1 MADSDLI
8 TKLQEYED
16 VLQISSM
23 VNDALR
29 SMGWILVRGLSV
41 LIDGLES
48 ITDQILLTNTFF
60 NNDQVVEFVL
70 TIQPFLYVL
79 LAGSFLFTGY
89 LLIFQK
95 KFERESFL
103 INLFITLL
111 ILGLLSPTMSRIQEF
126 SDGAIAE
133 IEADSLYDGEASL
146 SESILKRNVHDLIE
160 HDSKNFDA
168 TTGESL
174 NAIPTELI
182 DNIRINEIF
191 DKNNYDLS
199 ATGNKLAESYVLWNG
214 KETSLGKLDQSGVEW
229 NNQYYYRYQ
238 PNWLTIFVTLG
249 IMGFTLFS
257 IAYKLARLS
266 FELAFNYVLAI
277 LVAPAD
283 LHSGQKTKKVIQSIL
298 NTFLVII
305 LIFVSIKLYTIGTAY
320 LAETLDGF
328 AYLISLIAFSV
339 ALIDGPNM
347 VERLFGIDAGLK
359 RGWGVALGAY
369 AAGKGVTSAGTHA
382 VSKVARSTQG
392 AQKMPSLHEAAT
404 TRMDS
409 SAMPQN
415 GSPLSAANQAPQRA
429 DAERQI
435 DPDNVAQEN
444 QTASRTQTDK
454 EKPTNPKDVAQPI
467 SGQESESE
475 PEAQDSPHVKEASER
490 TSSPESI
497 HATNPKS
504 NTERGPDHQTTSSE
518 TQRPESIHDH
528 SSSGHSPGPASST
541 IEPVTESI
549 TAVPGPANHQNESV
563 AQNDATSPTQQK
575 TPHSNDSSSSS
586 SSTTDSSDAATQKH
600 QGRARRTIHQGTVLD
615 VETEVIEQVRE
626 NQTYSHSQKHED
638 SRRIYP
644 TSPPRPDNTKKKE

>member
-111 ILGLLSPTMSRIQEF
+111 ILGLLSPTMSQIQEF
-126 SDGAIAE
+126 SDEAIAE
-133 IEADSLYDGEASL
+133 IGADSLYDGEASL

-199 ATGNKLAESYVLWNG
+199 ATGNKLAESYILWNG
-214 KETSLGKLDQSGVEW
+214 KETSLGKLDQGGVEW

-328 AYLISLIAFSV
+328 AYLIALIAFSV

-369 AAGKGVTSAGTHA
+369 AAGKGVTSVGAHA
-382 VSKVARSTQG
+382 VSKVARATQG
-392 AQKMPSLHEAAT
+392 APKMPLLHEAAT
-404 TRMDS
+404 ARMDS
-409 SAMPQN
+409 NAMPQN
-415 GSPLSAANQAPQRA
+415 DSSLNAVSQPSQRM
-429 DAERQI
+429 DAERHI

-454 EKPTNPKDVAQPI
+454 EKPTNPKEVAQPI
-467 SGQESESE
+467 SAQKSE
-475 PEAQDSPHVKEASER
+475 PEAPGSPYVNEASGR
-490 TSSPESI
+490 MSPESI
-497 HATNPKS
+497 HATNPES
-504 NTERGPDHQTTSSE
+504 NTETRPDHQTTSSE
-518 TQRPESIHDH
+518 TSRPESIHDH
-528 SSSGHSPGPASST
+528 SSSGHSPSPSSSP
-541 IEPVTESI
+541 IEPVTRSI
-549 TAVPGPANHQNESV
+549 DNASGPDNRQSESV
-563 AQNDATSPTQQK
+563 AGEAQTPPTQQK
-575 TPHSNDSSSSS
+575 TPHSNDSST
-586 SSTTDSSDAATQKH
+586 SSTIDSSDAASEKR
-600 QGRARRTIHQGTVLD
+600 QGRARRTIHQDTVLD
-615 VETEVIEQVRE
+615 IETEVIEQVRE
-626 NQTYSHSQKHED
+626 NQTHRHTQNHEE

-644 TSPPRPDNTKKKE
+644 TSPPPPDNTKKKE

>member
-60 NNDQVVEFVL
+60 NNEQVVEFVL

-126 SDGAIAE
+126 SDEAIAE
-133 IEADSLYDGEASL
+133 IGTDSLYDGEASL
-146 SESILKRNVHDLIE
+146 SESILKQNVHDLIE
-160 HDSKNFDA
+160 HDSKNFNA

-191 DKNNYDLS
+191 NKNNYDLS
-199 ATGNKLAESYVLWNG
+199 ATGNKLAESYILWNG
-214 KETSLGKLDQSGVEW
+214 RETSLGKLDQSGVEW

-328 AYLISLIAFSV
+328 AYLIALIAFSV

-359 RGWGVALGAY
+359 RGWGVALSAY
-369 AAGKGVTSAGTHA
+369 AAGKGVTSAGAHA
-382 VSKVARSTQG
+382 VSKVARATQG
-392 AQKMPSLHEAAT
+392 APKMPSLHEAAT
-404 TRMDS
+404 ARMDS
-409 SAMPQN
+409 NAMPEN
-415 GSPLSAANQAPQRA
+415 DSPLNAVSQPSQRM
-429 DAERQI
+429 DAERHI

-454 EKPTNPKDVAQPI
+454 EKPTNPKEVAQPI
-467 SGQESESE
+467 SAQKSE
-475 PEAQDSPHVKEASER
+475 PEAPGSPNVKEASGR
-490 TSSPESI
+490 MSPESI
-497 HATNPKS
+497 
-504 NTERGPDHQTTSSE
+504 TERADHPTTSSE

-528 SSSGHSPGPASST
+528 SSSGHSPVPASST
-541 IEPVTESI
+541 LESVTGS
-549 TAVPGPANHQNESV
+549 TDTTSGPGHRHNESV
-563 AQNDATSPTQQK
+563 DRNDVTTP
-575 TPHSNDSSSSS
+575 TPHEVPPSGDSSSSS
-586 SSTTDSSDAATQKH
+586 SSATNSNDAVTEKH
-600 QGRARRTIHQGTVLD
+600 QGRARRTIHQDTVLD

-626 NQTYSHSQKHED
+626 NQTYRHSQQQED

-644 TSPPRPDNTKKKE
+644 TSPPKPDNMKKKE

>member
-111 ILGLLSPTMSRIQEF
+111 ILGLLSPTMSQIQEF
-126 SDGAIAE
+126 SDEAIAE
-133 IEADSLYDGEASL
+133 IGADSLYDGEASL

-199 ATGNKLAESYVLWNG
+199 ATGNKLAESYILWNG
-214 KETSLGKLDQSGVEW
+214 KETSLGKLDQGGVEW

-320 LAETLDGF
+320 LAETLNGF
-328 AYLISLIAFSV
+328 AYLIALIAFSV

-359 RGWGVALGAY
+359 RGWGVALSAY
-369 AAGKGVTSAGTHA
+369 AAGKGVTSAGAHA
-382 VSKVARSTQG
+382 VSKVARATQG
-392 AQKMPSLHEAAT
+392 APKMPSLHEAAT
-404 TRMDS
+404 ARMDS

-429 DAERQI
+429 DSESQTDSDGFGQA
-435 DPDNVAQEN
+435 N
-444 QTASRTQTDK
+444 QTANRTQTDK
-454 EKPTNPKDVAQPI
+454 EKLTNPKDVAQPI
-467 SGQESESE
+467 SAQKSE
-475 PEAQDSPHVKEASER
+475 PEAPGSPNVKEASGR
-490 TSSPESI
+490 TSPESI
-497 HATNPKS
+497 HATNPES
-504 NTERGPDHQTTSSE
+504 ITERADHPTTSSE

-528 SSSGHSPGPASST
+528 SSSGHSPVPASST
-541 IEPVTESI
+541 LESVTGS
-549 TAVPGPANHQNESV
+549 TDTTSGPGHRHNESV
-563 AQNDATSPTQQK
+563 DRNDVTTP
-575 TPHSNDSSSSS
+575 TPHEVPPSGDSSSSS
-586 SSTTDSSDAATQKH
+586 SSTTGSNDSTTEKR
-600 QGRARRTIHQGTVLD
+600 QGRARRTIHQDTVLD

-626 NQTYSHSQKHED
+626 NQTHRHSQHQEET
-638 SRRIYP
+638 RRIYP
-644 TSPPRPDNTKKKE
+644 TSPPRPDHIEKKE

>member
-48 ITDQILLTNTFF
+48 ITNQILLTNTFF
-60 NNDQVVEFVL
+60 NNEQVVEFVL

-126 SDGAIAE
+126 SDEAIAE
-133 IEADSLYDGEASL
+133 IGTDSLYDGEASL

-168 TTGESL
+168 NTGESL

-199 ATGNKLAESYVLWNG
+199 ATGNKLAESYILWNG

-328 AYLISLIAFSV
+328 AYMIALIAFSV

-369 AAGKGVTSAGTHA
+369 AAGKGVTSAGAHA
-382 VSKVARSTQG
+382 VSKVARAAQG
-392 AQKMPSLHEAAT
+392 APKMPSLHEAAT
-404 TRMDS
+404 ARMDS
-409 SAMPQN
+409 NAMPQ
-415 GSPLSAANQAPQRA
+415 SDTPLNAASQASQRM
-429 DAERQI
+429 DAERQNA
-435 DPDNVAQEN
+435 PDSIAQAN
-444 QTASRTQTDK
+444 QTANRTQTDQD
-454 EKPTNPKDVAQPI
+454 KPTNPKDVAQPL
-467 SGQESESE
+467 SGQESE
-475 PEAQDSPHVKEASER
+475 PEAQSSPHGKEASGR
-490 TSSPESI
+490 PSPESI
-497 HATNPKS
+497 HATNPES
-504 NTERGPDHQTTSSE
+504 NVERGPDHQTRLSE

-528 SSSGHSPGPASST
+528 SSSGHSPVPTSST
-541 IEPVTESI
+541 IESVTGS
-549 TAVPGPANHQNESV
+549 TDTTSGPGHRHNESV
-563 AQNDATSPTQQK
+563 DRNDVTTP
-575 TPHSNDSSSSS
+575 TPHEVPPSGDSSSSS
-586 SSTTDSSDAATQKH
+586 SSTTGSNDSTTEKR
-600 QGRARRTIHQGTVLD
+600 QGRARRTIHQDTVLD

-626 NQTYSHSQKHED
+626 NQTHRHTHNHEE

-644 TSPPRPDNTKKKE
+644 TSPPRSDNMKKKE

>member
-1 MADSDLI
+1 
-8 TKLQEYED
+8 
-16 VLQISSM
+16 
-23 VNDALR
+23 
-29 SMGWILVRGLSV
+29 
-41 LIDGLES
+41 
-48 ITDQILLTNTFF
+48 
-60 NNDQVVEFVL
+60 
-70 TIQPFLYVL
+70 
-79 LAGSFLFTGY
+79 
-89 LLIFQK
+89 
-95 KFERESFL
+95 
-103 INLFITLL
+103 
-111 ILGLLSPTMSRIQEF
+111 MSRIQEF
-126 SDGAIAE
+126 SDEAIVE
-133 IEADSLYDGEASL
+133 IGADSLYDGEASL

-160 HDSKNFDA
+160 HDSNNFDA
-168 TTGESL
+168 ATGESL

-199 ATGNKLAESYVLWNG
+199 ATGNKLAESYILWNG
-214 KETSLGKLDQSGVEW
+214 KETSLGKLDQGGVEW

-328 AYLISLIAFSV
+328 AYLIALIAFSV

-369 AAGKGVTSAGTHA
+369 AAGKGVTSAGANA
-382 VSKVARSTQG
+382 VSKIARATQG
-392 AQKMPSLHEAAT
+392 APKMPSLHEAAT
-404 TRMDS
+404 ARMDS
-409 SAMPQN
+409 NAMPQSD
-415 GSPLSAANQAPQRA
+415 SPLSVATQASKRM
-429 DAERQI
+429 DAERQT
-435 DPDNVAQEN
+435 DPDGVAQTN
-444 QTASRTQTDK
+444 QTSSHTQPDQ
-454 EKPTNPKDVAQPI
+454 EKPTNPKDVAQPNN
-467 SGQESESE
+467 GQESEL
-475 PEAQDSPHVKEASER
+475 EAQGSPHVNEASGR
-490 TSSPESI
+490 PSPESI
-497 HATNPKS
+497 HATIPES
-504 NTERGPDHQTTSSE
+504 NAERGPDHQPTSSE

-528 SSSGHSPGPASST
+528 SSSGHSSSPASST
-541 IEPVTESI
+541 LEPVTGSIDTTSGSDNRHNESI
-549 TAVPGPANHQNESV
+549 AR
-563 AQNDATSPTQQK
+563 NDATSATPHEA
-575 TPHSNDSSSSS
+575 PHSNDSSSSS
-586 SSTTDSSDAATQKH
+586 SSATDSSDTETEKR
-600 QGRARRTIHQGTVLD
+600 QGRARRTIHQETVLD

-626 NQTYSHSQKHED
+626 NQTYRHSQHHDE

-644 TSPPRPDNTKKKE
+644 TSPPRPDNMKKKE

>member
-1 MADSDLI
+1 
-8 TKLQEYED
+8 
-16 VLQISSM
+16 
-23 VNDALR
+23 
-29 SMGWILVRGLSV
+29 
-41 LIDGLES
+41 
-48 ITDQILLTNTFF
+48 
-60 NNDQVVEFVL
+60 
-70 TIQPFLYVL
+70 
-79 LAGSFLFTGY
+79 
-89 LLIFQK
+89 
-95 KFERESFL
+95 
-103 INLFITLL
+103 
-111 ILGLLSPTMSRIQEF
+111 MSRIQEF
-126 SDGAIAE
+126 SDEAIAE
-133 IEADSLYDGEASL
+133 IGTDSLYDGEASL

-168 TTGESL
+168 NTGESL

-199 ATGNKLAESYVLWNG
+199 ATGNKLAESYILWNG

-328 AYLISLIAFSV
+328 AYLIALIAFSV

-369 AAGKGVTSAGTHA
+369 AAGKGVTSAGAHA
-382 VSKVARSTQG
+382 VSKVARATQG
-392 AQKMPSLHEAAT
+392 TPKMPSLHEAAT

-409 SAMPQN
+409 NSVLQN
-415 GSPLSAANQAPQRA
+415 GSPLSAASQAPQRM
-429 DAERQI
+429 DNERQI
-435 DPDNVAQEN
+435 DSNEFDQAN
-444 QTASRTQTDK
+444 QTASRTQTDQ
-454 EKPTNPKDVAQPI
+454 ENPTNPKDVAQPI
-467 SGQESESE
+467 SGQESELE
-475 PEAQDSPHVKEASER
+475 TQGSPHGKEASGR
-490 TSSPESI
+490 TSPESI

-504 NTERGPDHQTTSSE
+504 NIERGPDYQTTSSE

-528 SSSGHSPGPASST
+528 SSSGHHAPIPASSAL
-541 IEPVTESI
+541 EPVTGSI
-549 TAVPGPANHQNESV
+549 DAASGPGRRHNESV
-563 AQNDATSPTQQK
+563 DRDDVTTPT
-575 TPHSNDSSSSS
+575 PREVPPSGDSSSSS
-586 SSTTDSSDAATQKH
+586 SSTRDSSDAATEKR
-600 QGRARRTIHQGTVLD
+600 QGRARRTIHQDTVFD

-626 NQTYSHSQKHED
+626 NQTHRHTQNHEE

-644 TSPPRPDNTKKKE
+644 TSPPKSDNMKKKE

>member
-48 ITDQILLTNTFF
+48 ITNQILLTNTFF
-60 NNDQVVEFVL
+60 NNEQVVEFVL

-126 SDGAIAE
+126 SDEAIAE
-133 IEADSLYDGEASL
+133 IGTDSLYDGEASL

-168 TTGESL
+168 NTGESL

-199 ATGNKLAESYVLWNG
+199 ATGNKLAGSYILWNG

-320 LAETLDGF
+320 LAETLDEF
-328 AYLISLIAFSV
+328 AYLIALIAFSV
-339 ALIDGPNM
+339 ALIDGPNV

-369 AAGKGVTSAGTHA
+369 AAGKGVTSAGAHA
-382 VSKVARSTQG
+382 VSKVARATQG
-392 AQKMPSLHEAAT
+392 APKMPSLHEAAT
-404 TRMDS
+404 ARMDS
-409 SAMPQN
+409 NAMPQSD
-415 GSPLSAANQAPQRA
+415 SPLSVATQDSQRA
-429 DAERQI
+429 DTERQH
-435 DPDNVAQEN
+435 DPDSIAQAN
-444 QTASRTQTDK
+444 QTESRTQPNQD
-454 EKPTNPKDVAQPI
+454 KPTIPKDVAQPI
-467 SGQESESE
+467 SGQESE
-475 PEAQDSPHVKEASER
+475 PEAQGSPHGKEASGR
-490 TSSPESI
+490 TSPESI
-497 HATNPKS
+497 HATNPES
-504 NTERGPDHQTTSSE
+504 NPGRGPDHQTTSSE
-518 TQRPESIHDH
+518 TQRPESIHNH
-528 SSSGHSPGPASST
+528 SISGHSPSSASS
-541 IEPVTESI
+541 PL
-549 TAVPGPANHQNESV
+549 ESV
-563 AQNDATSPTQQK
+563 TGSIDAASGPDHRHSELVARNDATSPTPHEA
-575 TPHSNDSSSSS
+575 PHSNGSSSSS
-586 SSTTDSSDAATQKH
+586 SSTTDSSDTATAKH
-600 QGRARRTIHQGTVLD
+600 QGRARRTIHQDTVLD

-626 NQTYSHSQKHED
+626 NQTHRHSQHQEE

-644 TSPPRPDNTKKKE
+644 TSPPKPDNMKKKE

>member
-29 SMGWILVRGLSV
+29 SMGWIFVRGLSV

-126 SDGAIAE
+126 SDEAIAE
-133 IEADSLYDGEASL
+133 IGTDSLYNGEASL

-168 TTGESL
+168 ATGESL

-199 ATGNKLAESYVLWNG
+199 ATGNKLAESYILWNG
-214 KETSLGKLDQSGVEW
+214 KETSLGKLDQGGVEW

-298 NTFLVII
+298 NTFLVIV

-328 AYLISLIAFSV
+328 AYLIALIAFSV

-369 AAGKGVTSAGTHA
+369 AAGKGVTSAGAHA
-382 VSKVARSTQG
+382 VSKVASSAPG
-392 AQKMPSLHEAAT
+392 ATKMPSLHEAAT

-409 SAMPQN
+409 SAMPHN
-415 GSPLSAANQAPQRA
+415 GSPLHTASQASQRM
-429 DAERQI
+429 DAERHI

-444 QTASRTQTDK
+444 QTANRTQTDK
-454 EKPTNPKDVAQPI
+454 EKPINPKDVAQPI
-467 SGQESESE
+467 S
-475 PEAQDSPHVKEASER
+475 AQDSELEVHGSPHVKEASGR
-490 TSSPESI
+490 TSSESI
-497 HATNPKS
+497 HATNPES
-504 NTERGPDHQTTSSE
+504 ITESADHPTTSSE

-528 SSSGHSPGPASST
+528 SSSGHSPVPASST
-541 IEPVTESI
+541 IEPVTGSIDATLGPGNSHDES
-549 TAVPGPANHQNESV
+549 TAR
-563 AQNDATSPTQQK
+563 NDATSATHHEA
-575 TPHSNDSSSSS
+575 PHSNGSSSSS
-586 SSTTDSSDAATQKH
+586 SSATNSSDTATEKR
-600 QGRARRTIHQGTVLD
+600 QGRTRRTIHQDTMID

-626 NQTYSHSQKHED
+626 NQTHRHAQNHEE

-644 TSPPRPDNTKKKE
+644 TSSPRPDQTKKKE

>member
-48 ITDQILLTNTFF
+48 ITNQILLTNTFF

-70 TIQPFLYVL
+70 TIQPFLYVI

-126 SDGAIAE
+126 SDEAIAE
-133 IEADSLYDGEASL
+133 IGTDSLYNGEASL

-168 TTGESL
+168 ATGESL

-199 ATGNKLAESYVLWNG
+199 ATGNKLAESYILWNG
-214 KETSLGKLDQSGVEW
+214 KETSLGKLDQGGVEW

-277 LVAPAD
+277 LIAPAD

-328 AYLISLIAFSV
+328 AYLIALIAFSV

-369 AAGKGVTSAGTHA
+369 AAGKGVTSAGAHA
-382 VSKVARSTQG
+382 VSKVARS
-392 AQKMPSLHEAAT
+392 AQSAPKIPSLHEAAT

-409 SAMPQN
+409 NTVPQN
-415 GSPLSAANQAPQRA
+415 SSPLNVATQTSQQA
-429 DAERQI
+429 DTERQNV
-435 DPDNVAQEN
+435 PDSIAQAN
-444 QTASRTQTDK
+444 QTASRKQTDQ
-454 EKPTNPKDVAQPI
+454 EKPTNQKDVAQPI
-467 SGQESESE
+467 SGQDSELEVHGS
-475 PEAQDSPHVKEASER
+475 SHVNEASGR
-490 TSSPESI
+490 LSPESI
-497 HATNPKS
+497 HATNPES
-504 NTERGPDHQTTSSE
+504 NAERGPDHQTTSSE
-518 TQRPESIHDH
+518 TSRPESIHDH
-528 SSSGHSPGPASST
+528 SSSGHSPSPSSSP
-541 IEPVTESI
+541 IEPVTRSI
-549 TAVPGPANHQNESV
+549 DNASGPDNRQSESV
-563 AQNDATSPTQQK
+563 AEEAQTPPTQQK
-575 TPHSNDSSSSS
+575 TPHSNDSSTSSA
-586 SSTTDSSDAATQKH
+586 TDSNDTVSEKR
-600 QGRARRTIHQGTVLD
+600 QGRARRTIHQDTVLD

-626 NQTYSHSQKHED
+626 NQTHRHTQNHEET
-638 SRRIYP
+638 RRIYP
-644 TSPPRPDNTKKKE
+644 TSPPRPDHIEKKE

>member
-48 ITDQILLTNTFF
+48 ITNQILLTNTFF
-60 NNDQVVEFVL
+60 NNEQVVEFVL

-126 SDGAIAE
+126 SDDAIAE
-133 IEADSLYDGEASL
+133 IGTDSLYDGEASL

-168 TTGESL
+168 NTGESL

-199 ATGNKLAESYVLWNG
+199 ATGNKLAESYILWNG

-328 AYLISLIAFSV
+328 AYLIALIAFSV

-359 RGWGVALGAY
+359 RGWGVALSAY
-369 AAGKGVTSAGTHA
+369 AAGKGATSAGAHA
-382 VSKVARSTQG
+382 VSKVARATQG
-392 AQKMPSLHEAAT
+392 APKMPSLHEAAT

-409 SAMPQN
+409 NAIPQN
-415 GSPLSAANQAPQRA
+415 GSPLSATGQSSQRM
-429 DAERQI
+429 DTERQN
-435 DPDNVAQEN
+435 DPDGVAQTN
-444 QTASRTQTDK
+444 QTASRTQPDQDK
-454 EKPTNPKDVAQPI
+454 RTSPQDVAQPI
-467 SGQESESE
+467 SGQESE
-475 PEAQDSPHVKEASER
+475 PEAHSSPHVKETLGR
-490 TSSPESI
+490 TSPESI
-497 HATNPKS
+497 HATNPES
-504 NTERGPDHQTTSSE
+504 NAERGSDHQTILSE
-518 TQRPESIHDH
+518 TQRPESIHDQ
-528 SSSGHSPGPASST
+528 SSSGHSPIPASST
-541 IEPVTESI
+541 LEPVTGSIDTTSGSNNRHNESI
-549 TAVPGPANHQNESV
+549 AR
-563 AQNDATSPTQQK
+563 NDGASSTTHEAT
-575 TPHSNDSSSSS
+575 HLNDSSSSAAS
-586 SSTTDSSDAATQKH
+586 ATDSSDTTTEKR
-600 QGRARRTIHQGTVLD
+600 QGRARRTIHQETVID

-626 NQTYSHSQKHED
+626 NQTHRHSQHQEET
-638 SRRIYP
+638 RRIYP
-644 TSPPRPDNTKKKE
+644 TSPPKPDNMKKKE

>member
-1 MADSDLI
+1 MGDNEVVN
-8 TKLQEYED
+8 KLQEFTD
-16 VLQISSM
+16 ILSLSTLVL
-23 VNDALR
+23 DALR
-29 SMGWILVRGLSV
+29 SMGWILIRGLAV
-41 LIDGLES
+41 LIDGLEKV
-48 ITDQILLTNTFF
+48 TDSILLTKTFF
-60 NNDQVVEFVL
+60 NNSQVVEFVS

-79 LAGSFLFTGY
+79 LAASFLFTGY
-89 LLIFQK
+89 LIIFQK
-95 KFERESFL
+95 KFDREGFL

-111 ILGLLSPTMSRIQEF
+111 ILGLLSPTMTQVSEF
-126 SDGAIAE
+126 SDTAIDFTAQNSDE
-133 IEADSLYDGEASL
+133 NSSN
-146 SESILKRNVHDLIE
+146 ESISNQILRENIHDLIE
-160 HDSKNFDA
+160 YDRNDFSDLEGAALNSLPQSHLRNIDINEVFDSNEFRLGS
-168 TTGESL
+168 TGEQISQ
-174 NAIPTELI
+174 
-182 DNIRINEIF
+182 
-191 DKNNYDLS
+191 S
-199 ATGNKLAESYVLWNG
+199 KLTWNG
-214 KETSLGKLDQSGVEW
+214 ETMGSSKLDQGGVEW

-328 AYLISLIAFSV
+328 AYLIALIAFSV

-369 AAGKGVTSAGTHA
+369 AAGKGVTSAGAHA
-382 VSKVARSTQG
+382 VSKVARAAQG
-392 AQKMPSLHEAAT
+392 APKMPSLYEAAT

-409 SAMPQN
+409 NTVPQN
-415 GSPLSAANQAPQRA
+415 GSPLNVATQDSQRMDAARH
-429 DAERQI
+429 I

-467 SGQESESE
+467 SAKKSESE
-475 PEAQDSPHVKEASER
+475 APGSPNLKEASGS
-490 TSSPESI
+490 TSLESI
-497 HATNPKS
+497 HATNRES
-504 NTERGPDHQTTSSE
+504 NTERGPDHQTMSSE
-518 TQRPESIHDH
+518 TQIPKSIHDY
-528 SSSGHSPGPASST
+528 SSSGHSPVPTLST
-541 IEPVTESI
+541 IEPVTRSIDATSGPGNRHDES
-549 TAVPGPANHQNESV
+549 TAR
-563 AQNDATSPTQQK
+563 NDATSATHHESS
-575 TPHSNDSSSSS
+575 HSNGSSSSS
-586 SSTTDSSDAATQKH
+586 SSATNSSDTATEKR
-600 QGRARRTIHQGTVLD
+600 QGRARRTIHQDTVID

-626 NQTYSHSQKHED
+626 NQTHRHTQNHEET
-638 SRRIYP
+638 RRIYP
-644 TSPPRPDNTKKKE
+644 TSPPRPDHIEKKE

>member
-1 MADSDLI
+1 MGENEVVN
-8 TKLQEYED
+8 KLQEFTD
-16 VLQISSM
+16 ILSLSTLVL
-23 VNDALR
+23 DALR
-29 SMGWILVRGLSV
+29 SMGWILIRGLAV
-41 LIDGLES
+41 LIDGLEKV
-48 ITDQILLTNTFF
+48 TDSILLTKTFF
-60 NNDQVVEFVL
+60 NNSQVVEFVS

-79 LAGSFLFTGY
+79 LAASFLFTGY
-89 LLIFQK
+89 LIIFQK
-95 KFERESFL
+95 KFDREGFL

-111 ILGLLSPTMSRIQEF
+111 ILGLLSPTMTQVSEF
-126 SDGAIAE
+126 SDTAIDFTAQNSDE
-133 IEADSLYDGEASL
+133 NSS
-146 SESILKRNVHDLIE
+146 SESISNQILRENIHDLIE
-160 HDSKNFDA
+160 YDRNDFSGLESAALNSLPQSHLRNIDINEVFDSNEFRLGS
-168 TTGESL
+168 TGEQISQ
-174 NAIPTELI
+174 
-182 DNIRINEIF
+182 
-191 DKNNYDLS
+191 S
-199 ATGNKLAESYVLWNG
+199 KLTWNG
-214 KETSLGKLDQSGVEW
+214 ETMGSSKLDQSGVEW

-369 AAGKGVTSAGTHA
+369 AAGKGVTSAGAHA
-382 VSKVARSTQG
+382 VSKVARA
-392 AQKMPSLHEAAT
+392 AQSAPKMPSLHEAAT

-409 SAMPQN
+409 NTVPQN
-415 GSPLSAANQAPQRA
+415 GSPPNVATQASQRM
-429 DAERQI
+429 DAERHI

-444 QTASRTQTDK
+444 QTASRTQIDK

-467 SGQESESE
+467 SGQESE
-475 PEAQDSPHVKEASER
+475 PESQDSTHLKEASER

-497 HATNPKS
+497 HATNPES
-504 NTERGPDHQTTSSE
+504 NTERGSDHRTTSSE
-518 TQRPESIHDH
+518 TQIPESIHIH
-528 SSSGHSPGPASST
+528 SSSGHSPSPSSSP
-541 IEPVTESI
+541 IEPVTRSI
-549 TAVPGPANHQNESV
+549 DTASGPDNRQSESV
-563 AQNDATSPTQQK
+563 AEEAQTPPTQQK
-575 TPHSNDSSSSS
+575 TPHSNDSSTSSAP
-586 SSTTDSSDAATQKH
+586 DSNDTVSEKR
-600 QGRARRTIHQGTVLD
+600 QGRARRTIHQDTVID

-626 NQTYSHSQKHED
+626 NQTHRHTQNHEET
-638 SRRIYP
+638 RRIYP
-644 TSPPRPDNTKKKE
+644 TSPPRPDHIEKKE

>member
-111 ILGLLSPTMSRIQEF
+111 ILGLLSPTMSQIQEF
-126 SDGAIAE
+126 SDEAIAE
-133 IEADSLYDGEASL
+133 IGTDSLYDGEASL

-168 TTGESL
+168 ATGESL

-199 ATGNKLAESYVLWNG
+199 ATGNKLAESYILWNG
-214 KETSLGKLDQSGVEW
+214 KETSLGKLDQGGVEW

-328 AYLISLIAFSV
+328 AYLIALIAFSV

-369 AAGKGVTSAGTHA
+369 AAGKGVTSAGAHA
-382 VSKVARSTQG
+382 VSKVARATQG
-392 AQKMPSLHEAAT
+392 APKIPSLHEAAT

-409 SAMPQN
+409 NAVPQK
-415 GSPLSAANQAPQRA
+415 GSPLNVATQDSQRA
-429 DAERQI
+429 DTERQI
-435 DPDNVAQEN
+435 DLDGFGQAN
-444 QTASRTQTDK
+444 QTASRTKTDQ
-454 EKPTNPKDVAQPI
+454 EKPTNPKN
-467 SGQESESE
+467 SGQESKLEGNS
-475 PEAQDSPHVKEASER
+475 SPYVNEASGR
-490 TSSPESI
+490 QSPESI
-497 HATNPKS
+497 HATNSES
-504 NTERGPDHQTTSSE
+504 NAERGPDHPTTSSE
-518 TQRPESIHDH
+518 TPRPESIHDH
-528 SSSGHSPGPASST
+528 SSSGHSPIPASST
-541 IEPVTESI
+541 LESVTGS
-549 TAVPGPANHQNESV
+549 TDTTSGPGHRHDESV
-563 AQNDATSPTQQK
+563 ARNDATSPAPHEAQ
-575 TPHSNDSSSSS
+575 HSNDSSSSS
-586 SSTTDSSDAATQKH
+586 AMDSSDTATAKH
-600 QGRARRTIHQGTVLD
+600 QGRARRTIHQDTVLD

-626 NQTYSHSQKHED
+626 NQTHRHTQNHEE

-644 TSPPRPDNTKKKE
+644 TSPPKPDNMKKKE

>member
-1 MADSDLI
+1 
-8 TKLQEYED
+8 
-16 VLQISSM
+16 M

-48 ITDQILLTNTFF
+48 ITNQILLTNTFF
-60 NNDQVVEFVL
+60 NNEQVVEFVL

-126 SDGAIAE
+126 SDEAIAE
-133 IEADSLYDGEASL
+133 IGTDSLYDGESSL
-146 SESILKRNVHDLIE
+146 SENILKRNVHDLIE

-168 TTGESL
+168 ATGESL

-199 ATGNKLAESYVLWNG
+199 ATGNKLAESYILWNG

-328 AYLISLIAFSV
+328 AYLIALIAFSV

-369 AAGKGVTSAGTHA
+369 AAGKGVTSAGANA
-382 VSKVARSTQG
+382 VSKVARATQG

-404 TRMDS
+404 ARMDS
-409 SAMPQN
+409 NAMPQSD
-415 GSPLSAANQAPQRA
+415 SPLSAAGQASKRM
-429 DAERQI
+429 DAERQT
-435 DPDNVAQEN
+435 DPDGVAQTN
-444 QTASRTQTDK
+444 QTASHTQPDQ
-454 EKPTNPKDVAQPI
+454 EKSTNPKDVAQPNN
-467 SGQESESE
+467 GQEFEL
-475 PEAQDSPHVKEASER
+475 EAQGSPHVNEASGR
-490 TSSPESI
+490 TSPESI
-497 HATNPKS
+497 HATNLES
-504 NTERGPDHQTTSSE
+504 NTESRPDHQTTSPE

-528 SSSGHSPGPASST
+528 SSSGHSPIPASST
-541 IEPVTESI
+541 LEPVTGSIDAASGPDHRHSESI
-549 TAVPGPANHQNESV
+549 AR
-563 AQNDATSPTQQK
+563 NDATSATPHEA
-575 TPHSNDSSSSS
+575 PHSNDSSSSS
-586 SSTTDSSDAATQKH
+586 SSATDSSDTATEKR
-600 QGRARRTIHQGTVLD
+600 QGRARPTIHQDTVLD
-615 VETEVIEQVRE
+615 IETEVIEQVRE
-626 NQTYSHSQKHED
+626 NQTHRHSQHHDE

-644 TSPPRPDNTKKKE
+644 TSPPRPDNMKKKE

>member
-126 SDGAIAE
+126 SDEAIAE
-133 IEADSLYDGEASL
+133 IGTDSLYDGEASL

-160 HDSKNFDA
+160 HDSKDFNA
-168 TTGESL
+168 TTGEAL

-199 ATGNKLAESYVLWNG
+199 ATGNKLAESYILWNG
-214 KETSLGKLDQSGVEW
+214 RETSLGKLDQSGVEW

-328 AYLISLIAFSV
+328 AYLIALIAFSV

-369 AAGKGVTSAGTHA
+369 AAGKGVTSVGAHA
-382 VSKVARSTQG
+382 VSKVARAAQG
-392 AQKMPSLHEAAT
+392 APKMPSLHEAAT

-409 SAMPQN
+409 NTVPQN
-415 GSPLSAANQAPQRA
+415 GSPLNVATQASQRM
-429 DAERQI
+429 DAERHI

-444 QTASRTQTDK
+444 QTASRKQTDQ
-454 EKPTNPKDVAQPI
+454 EKPINQKDVAQPI
-467 SGQESESE
+467 SGQEAESE
-475 PEAQDSPHVKEASER
+475 TQGSSHGKEASGR
-490 TSSPESI
+490 TSPESI
-497 HATNPKS
+497 HVTNPES
-504 NTERGPDHQTTSSE
+504 NTERGPDHRTTSSE
-518 TQRPESIHDH
+518 TQRPEAIHNH
-528 SSSGHSPGPASST
+528 SSSGHSPSPSSSP
-541 IEPVTESI
+541 IEPVTHSI
-549 TAVPGPANHQNESV
+549 DTASGPDNRQSESV
-563 AQNDATSPTQQK
+563 AGEAQTPPTQQK
-575 TPHSNDSSSSS
+575 TPHSNDSST
-586 SSTTDSSDAATQKH
+586 SSTTDSSDAVSEKR
-600 QGRARRTIHQGTVLD
+600 QGRARRTIHQDTVLD
-615 VETEVIEQVRE
+615 VENEVIEQVRE
-626 NQTYSHSQKHED
+626 NQTHRHSQHQEET
-638 SRRIYP
+638 RRIYP
-644 TSPPRPDNTKKKE
+644 TSPPKPDNMKKKE

>member
-60 NNDQVVEFVL
+60 NNEQVVEFVL

-126 SDGAIAE
+126 SDEAIAE
-133 IEADSLYDGEASL
+133 IGTDSLYDGEASL

-168 TTGESL
+168 ATGESL

-199 ATGNKLAESYVLWNG
+199 ATGNKLAESYILWNG

-328 AYLISLIAFSV
+328 AYLIALIAFSV

-369 AAGKGVTSAGTHA
+369 AAGKGVTSVGAHA
-382 VSKVARSTQG
+382 VSKVARAAQG
-392 AQKMPSLHEAAT
+392 APKMPSLHEAAT

-409 SAMPQN
+409 NTVPQN
-415 GSPLSAANQAPQRA
+415 GSPLNVATQASQRM
-429 DAERQI
+429 DAERHI
-435 DPDNVAQEN
+435 DPDGV
-444 QTASRTQTDK
+444 R
-454 EKPTNPKDVAQPI
+454 
-467 SGQESESE
+467 SE
-475 PEAQDSPHVKEASER
+475 ER
-490 TSSPESI
+490 
-497 HATNPKS
+497 
-504 NTERGPDHQTTSSE
+504 R
-518 TQRPESIHDH
+518 
-528 SSSGHSPGPASST
+528 
-541 IEPVTESI
+541 
-549 TAVPGPANHQNESV
+549 
-563 AQNDATSPTQQK
+563 
-575 TPHSNDSSSSS
+575 
-586 SSTTDSSDAATQKH
+586 
-600 QGRARRTIHQGTVLD
+600 
-615 VETEVIEQVRE
+615 
-626 NQTYSHSQKHED
+626 
-638 SRRIYP
+638 
-644 TSPPRPDNTKKKE
+644 